1 MKESLI
7 LIQIIHTFLFFT
19 AIFQTIV
26 NMHKSSGN
34 TASNGTTPPKKSR
47 VNSSA
52 SQMIV
57 NWINIL
63 FSGLPSEH
71 LPAPLKSLK
80 DLRDGVVYTK
90 LTIDVVNRHF
100 TDFGEIYRQMPE
112 LANDSAK
119 RYECITGVF
128 SSHLGVT
135 AGVDFDAA
143 IEGNELELAKVSI
156 FIIIKAQCS
165 ALEKNDK
172 LIILLKHM
180 KPIYS

>member
-1 MKESLI
+1 
-7 LIQIIHTFLFFT
+7 
-19 AIFQTIV
+19 
-26 NMHKSSGN
+26 MHKSSGN

-143 IEGNELELAKVSI
+143 IEGNELELAKVYFSLLRFSARKFRDEWSL
-156 FIIIKAQCS
+156 FILAKKRLLFAWIIK
-165 ALEKNDK
+165 
-172 LIILLKHM
+172 
-180 KPIYS
+180 